1 MSSAVV
7 AGREL
12 KDSWRGPAIAV
23 VVIFGTLVLGMAVY
37 ARVDVAIFDTL
48 PEAARN
54 LMGVPE
60 GAGVETLTYSYMLD
74 TMASLVLGGIAIA
87 IGVRAVAGEE
97 ADSTLSMVLG
107 AGASRT
113 GFVVWKGVALAL
125 LVSLSG
131 VLIWGSAELAPVV
144 LGVDKGDA
152 LLGASLIHLTAN
164 ALVYGFLA
172 FGVGAATGRKGMAL
186 GVAVAVMV
194 LGWLLAGLLP
204 VFEETEKWA
213 EIVPWTWFN
222 GSKPLLNGIDGG
234 HLALQL
240 GSVLVLFA
248 IGVVGF
254 ARRDLRVASSV
265 ALVERLRSLPMLHA
279 VGDRFALSA
288 RSRGLFTLLF
298 SSRLALVVLISLG
311 MFALM
316 GVIMGPLYSAMAPQ
330 LGELTA
336 SMPTELMALM
346 GAGDMSTPEGFYWG
360 ETMGLMAPVAGIIV
374 AAAAASGG
382 IAGQEKARHLS
393 LVLAAPVARWRIIAT
408 SAAVMTVYVAIVSI
422 ATMAG
427 IWVGS
432 LIAGLGMAVGAIAGA
447 GLHLF
452 LLGCVY
458 GGVALLVAAATGIP
472 GAAIWASAG
481 LAVVGHFSSA
491 YLGLSKDTEAWA
503 VVSPF
508 HFYAANDPLVNG
520 ASWESVVVLSL
531 IAAVL
536 VAASFPLFQRR
547 DLRIN

>member
-1 MSSAVV
+1 MSSAVL
-7 AGREL
+7 ARREL
-12 KDSWRGPAIAV
+12 AASWRGPAIAI

-37 ARVDVAIFDTL
+37 ARLDVAIFDTL

-54 LMGVPE
+54 LMGVPQ

-87 IGVRAVAGEE
+87 IGARAVAGEE
-97 ADSTLSMVLG
+97 SDGTLSMVLG

-113 GFVVWKGVALAL
+113 GFAIWKGAALAL
-125 LVSLSG
+125 LVTLSG
-131 VLIWGSAELAPVV
+131 VLIWGSAELAPIV

-152 LLGASLIHLTAN
+152 MLAASLTHLTAN

-172 FGVGAATGRKGMAL
+172 FGVGAATGRKGLAV

-194 LGWLLAGLLP
+194 IGWLLAGLLP
-204 VFEETEKWA
+204 VFEQTEKWA

-222 GSKPLLNGIDGG
+222 GSRPLLNGIDGG

-240 GSVLVLFA
+240 GSVLVLFTIA
-248 IGVVGF
+248 VVGF
-254 ARRDLRVASSV
+254 TRRDLRVASTVTLS
-265 ALVERLRSLPMLHA
+265 ERLRSLPMLHA
-279 VGDRFALSA
+279 VGDRFAISA

-298 SSRLALVVLISLG
+298 SSRLALVVLISMG

-316 GVIMGPLYSAMAPQ
+316 GVIMGPLYSAMASQ

-360 ETMGLMAPVAGIIV
+360 ETMGLMAPIAVIIV
-374 AAAAASGG
+374 GVAAASGG
-382 IAGQEKARHLS
+382 IAGQERARHLS
-393 LVLAAPVARWRIIAT
+393 MVLATSVPRWRIVAA
-408 SAAVMTVYVAIVSI
+408 SAAVMTAYVAIVSI

-458 GGVALLVAAATGIP
+458 GGVALLVAAATGSP
-472 GAAIWASAG
+472 GAALWTSAG

-491 YLGLSKDTEAWA
+491 YLNLSKDIQAWA
-503 VVSPF
+503 VTSPF

-520 ASWESVVVLSL
+520 TRWESVLVLGL
-531 IAAVL
+531 LAAVL
-536 VAASFPLFQRR
+536 VAAAFPLFQRR